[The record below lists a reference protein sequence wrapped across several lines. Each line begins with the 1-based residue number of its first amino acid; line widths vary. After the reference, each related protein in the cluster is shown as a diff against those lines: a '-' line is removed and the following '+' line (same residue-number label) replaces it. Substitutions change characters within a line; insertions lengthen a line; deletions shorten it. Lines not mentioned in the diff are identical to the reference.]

1 MRNSSTAPNRH
12 GVLLALVAVSCALA
26 IGACGASGPSS
37 SAGTGS
43 GDTLALKFANCVRA
57 HGVPNFPD
65 PGSPVGG
72 PNSSINEQAPA
83 FVSAERTCDKLTD
96 NPQPKGSPLP
106 EAQRIAALKQA
117 QCFRTHGVPNFPDP
131 TFPSTGGLFIPA
143 GSGVNPQSPA
153 FKQASAAC
161 GRP

>member
-1 MRNSSTAPNRH
+1 MAGIAAVRRRTAPNRH
-12 GVLLALVAVSCALA
+12 GVLLALVAVSCAMA

-65 PGSPVGG
+65 P
-72 PNSSINEQAPA
+72 
-83 FVSAERTCDKLTD
+83 
-96 NPQPKGSPLP
+96 
-106 EAQRIAALKQA
+106 
-117 QCFRTHGVPNFPDP
+117 
-131 TFPSTGGLFIPA
+131 TFPRTGGLFIPA

-153 FKQASAAC
+153 FKQARAAC